1 MLLFWCLLLKMKMM
15 FLAFDD
21 FFHPFRWQQQFHQ
34 SWTSKFVVVVVVV
47 VVGCLCDHRR
57 RVMMDELMVLLM
69 KNGRE
74 KVIVVIWGRVVMIE
88 CGGCGERRHGVG

>member
-1 MLLFWCLLLKMKMM
+1 M

-21 FFHPFRWQQQFHQ
+21 FFHPFRWQQQFHRA
-34 SWTSKFVVVVVVV
+34 WTSKFVVVA

-57 RVMMDELMVLLM
+57 RVMMLLMLSLMM

-74 KVIVVIWGRVVMIE
+74 KVIWGRVVTRE
-88 CGGCGERRHGVG
+88 CGGGG